1 MNQIKEFLE
10 KIHTH
15 DIRKKIYFDGS
26 EYTYSEILFKS
37 FALARKL
44 ENYQTKKIFFNLKNS
59 PLSICLYLASF
70 IADIELIVPINPRLI
85 ASELEAILEPNSLFI
100 TYPHD
105 SKLAEFC
112 DVNNIEILEIKDE
125 IDFLNNIDDTDNHKI
140 HQKAIIAHVS
150 SGTAGY
156 YNKHYHNLDQI
167 IKYANLT
174 KKNLGLFD
182 DEHLLVALSLNHAFA
197 FSYQLLPA
205 LAMGL
210 DLTIITEFNP
220 KQVSQLVNK
229 SRITALALLPTM
241 YYHLLKEDIVKHNL
255 RYLSVAGD
263 VASEDLHKAVEQR
276 FDIKL
281 LNGIGMTELYGY
293 GQNIIPN
300 DSVNTVKIFDDT
312 EIKIDKFKDTHYGKI
327 FVKNYML
334 PLNRNDANNQSHRN
348 GEWFETGDIGSFDSQ
363 TRKLT
368 FYGRYKDIIIK
379 GGSNISPIE
388 LENAILRF
396 DNIKACVVVGKA
408 DKIWGEIV
416 CAFVVGSFCSLNNI
430 NQHLG
435 KHVAKYKQLDRVI
448 QIDQIPLTSTG
459 KTDRKKLKQIANNEF

>member
-1 MNQIKEFLE
+1 MNQIKAFLD
-10 KIHTH
+10 KINSHT
-15 DIRKKIYFDGS
+15 DKKIYFDDH
-26 EYTYSEILFKS
+26 EYTYKEILSKS
-37 FALARKL
+37 FALAREL
-44 ENYQTKKIFFNLKNS
+44 EKYQTKKIFFNLKNS

-100 TYPHD
+100 TYLHD

-112 DVNNIEILEIKDE
+112 DVNNIEILEITDE

-140 HQKAIIAHVS
+140 HQKAIVAHVS

-156 YNKHYHNLDQI
+156 YNKHYHNLNQI

-182 DEHLLVALSLNHAFA
+182 NEHLLIALSLNHAFA

-241 YYHLLKEDIVKHNL
+241 YHHLLKEDIVNHNL

-276 FDIKL
+276 FNIKL

-300 DSVNTVKIFDDT
+300 DSINTVKIFDDT
-312 EIKIDKFKDTHYGKI
+312 EIKIDKFKDSQYGKI

-348 GEWFETGDIGSFDSQ
+348 SEWFETGDIGSFDSQ

-396 DNIKACVVVGKA
+396 DNIKACVVVGKD

-416 CAFVVGSFCSLNNI
+416 YGFVVGSHCLLDEI
-430 NQHLG
+430 NQHLD
-435 KHVAKYKQLDRVI
+435 KYVAKYKQLDRVI